1 MANENVKN
9 HMEQG
14 GAQWDIEGALD
25 IESGGYL
32 NANSGGMVN
41 LKSGSIV
48 TVAGTMNVSGTLKIG
63 GTTVSPTG
71 AQLNFLAGVT
81 AGEAQASKAV
91 VLDSNS
97 KIDALDI
104 TALKINGT
112 SLSATAAELNKLDD
126 VTATTAQLNFLA
138 GVTAGEAQASKAVVL
153 DSSSK
158 IDTLDITTIKKGGTA
173 ISPTAVQLNAAPT
186 RIISYEV
193 EDLEANADIANRPIF
208 YCPAGYKLT
217 ISDILL
223 LSQGTVDGVDADN
236 TAIIAL
242 SNGDNSI
249 GSKTFNNTVTFPAI
263 ATVTDL
269 GTLST
274 YKAIAAGEVI
284 KLSIT
289 CGTSADLPGFVV
301 EVVGILETA

>member
-25 IESGGYL
+25 VESGGYL

-41 LKSGSIV
+41 FKSGSIV
-48 TVAGTMNVSGTLKIG
+48 TLAGTNNVSGTLKIG
-63 GTTVSPTG
+63 GTTVSPT
-71 AQLNFLAGVT
+71 
-81 AGEAQASKAV
+81 
-91 VLDSNS
+91 
-97 KIDALDI
+97 
-104 TALKINGT
+104 
-112 SLSATAAELNKLDD
+112 AA
-126 VTATTAQLNFLA
+126 
-138 GVTAGEAQASKAVVL
+138 
-153 DSSSK
+153 
-158 IDTLDITTIKKGGTA
+158 
-173 ISPTAVQLNAAPT
+173 QLNAAPT

-208 YCPAGYKLT
+208 YCPAGYKMT

-223 LSQGTVDGVDADN
+223 LSQGTVAGVDAEN
-236 TAIIAL
+236 TAVIAL
-242 SNGDNSI
+242 ANGANAI

-263 ATVTDL
+263 ATVTNL

>member
-1 MANENVKN
+1 MTMAYENVKN

-41 LKSGSIV
+41 FKSGSIV

-63 GTTVSPTG
+63 GTTISPT
-71 AQLNFLAGVT
+71 A
-81 AGEAQASKAV
+81 
-91 VLDSNS
+91 
-97 KIDALDI
+97 
-104 TALKINGT
+104 
-112 SLSATAAELNKLDD
+112 
-126 VTATTAQLNFLA
+126 AQLNFLA

-158 IDTLDITTIKKGGTA
+158 IDSLDMTAIKKGGVA

-208 YCPAGYKLT
+208 YCPAGYKMT

-223 LSQGTVDGVDADN
+223 LSQGTVAGVDADN
-236 TAIIAL
+236 TAVIAL
-242 SNGDNSI
+242 ANGANAI

-263 ATVTDL
+263 ATVTNL

>member
-1 MANENVKN
+1 MTMANENVKN

-41 LKSGSIV
+41 FKSGSIV
-48 TVAGTMNVSGTLKIG
+48 TLAGTNNVSGTLKIG
-63 GTTVSPTG
+63 GTTVSPT
-71 AQLNFLAGVT
+71 
-81 AGEAQASKAV
+81 
-91 VLDSNS
+91 
-97 KIDALDI
+97 
-104 TALKINGT
+104 
-112 SLSATAAELNKLDD
+112 AA
-126 VTATTAQLNFLA
+126 
-138 GVTAGEAQASKAVVL
+138 
-153 DSSSK
+153 
-158 IDTLDITTIKKGGTA
+158 
-173 ISPTAVQLNAAPT
+173 QLNAAPV

-193 EDLEANADIANRPIF
+193 EDLDANGNIANRPIF
-208 YCPAGYKLT
+208 YCPAGYKMT

-223 LSQGTVDGVDADN
+223 LSQGTVAGVDAGN
-236 TAIIAL
+236 TVVIAL
-242 SNGDNSI
+242 SNGANAI
-249 GSKTFNNTVTFPAI
+249 ASKTFNNTVTFPAI
-263 ATVTDL
+263 ATVTNL

>member
-1 MANENVKN
+1 MTMAYENVKN

-41 LKSGSIV
+41 FKSGSIV

-63 GTTVSPTG
+63 GTT
-71 AQLNFLAGVT
+71 
-81 AGEAQASKAV
+81 
-91 VLDSNS
+91 
-97 KIDALDI
+97 
-104 TALKINGT
+104 
-112 SLSATAAELNKLDD
+112 
-126 VTATTAQLNFLA
+126 
-138 GVTAGEAQASKAVVL
+138 
-153 DSSSK
+153 
-158 IDTLDITTIKKGGTA
+158 
-173 ISPTAVQLNAAPT
+173 ISPTAVQLNASPT

-223 LSQGTVDGVDADN
+223 LSQGTVAGVDAGN
-236 TAIIAL
+236 TAVIAL
-242 SNGDNSI
+242 SNGANAI
-249 GSKTFNNTVTFPAI
+249 ASKTFNNTVTFPAI
-263 ATVTDL
+263 ATVTNL